1 VNIRYRQTLMVILM
15 GALIAGCA
23 PKQPVVDEEEM
34 IRAKATQLVQAERN
48 NFVSSDATTYNLGSV
63 LSGGGSRPANDSISS
78 WKDMVKNYQ
87 DSSTTPIIYGIDAVH
102 GHNNLLGATIFPH
115 NIGLGAANDEDL
127 VRRIGIATGKE
138 VSATGIHWNFAP
150 TLAVVQD
157 IRWGRTYESY
167 SENPQLVSKLGS
179 AYIQGLQSTGIAATA
194 KHFVADGGAV
204 FGTGSGNYLIDQG
217 DTQLEEAELRDIHL
231 YPYLAAINEADV
243 LTVMIS
249 YSSVNGKKMHASK
262 YWITDVLKG
271 ELGFKGLVIS
281 DWEAIHQLPGS
292 LYQQVVS
299 SINAGVDMLMQPAN
313 WKDTTDALVRA
324 VKNKDITM
332 ERLDD
337 AYNRIMYVKEK
348 LGILD
353 GTFSSHDESVIHST
367 EHQALAREAVSKSLV
382 LLKNDKDVL
391 PLKKDAKILLIGPGA
406 DNAGLASG
414 GWTYSWQGET
424 TNTNLPQATTLKE
437 AFEAVANE
445 FGGMITTDISLIN
458 EVDLVILA
466 LAETSYSE
474 GFGDASDLSLSG
486 SLMASGNQEAIDF
499 AKSVRKPVV
508 TILTAGRPRLIHE
521 ELKDWDAMVMAWLY
535 GSEAAGITDVLYGDV
550 NFTGKLPFS
559 WPKSSN
565 TGTTSSLNTDRDNA
579 DILFDFGYGL
589 EYK

>member
-1 VNIRYRQTLMVILM
+1 MVILM

-23 PKQPVVDEEEM
+23 PQPPIVDEDEI
-34 IRAKATQLVQAERN
+34 IRKKAAQLVQAERN
-48 NFVSSDATTYNLGSV
+48 NFTSNDATTYNLGSV
-63 LSGGGSRPANDSISS
+63 LSGGGSRPANNSVSS
-78 WKDMVKNYQ
+78 WRDMVENYQ
-87 DSSTTPIIYGIDAVH
+87 NSSTTPIIYGIDAVH

-167 SENPQLVSKLGS
+167 SENPQLVSKLGA
-179 AYIQGLQSTGIAATA
+179 AYIQGLQSVGLAATA

-217 DTQLEEAELRDIHL
+217 DTQLEEAELRKIHL

-249 YSSVNGKKMHASK
+249 YSSINGKKMHASK
-262 YWITDVLKG
+262 YWITDVLKE

-292 LYQQVVS
+292 LYLQVVA

-324 VKNKDITM
+324 VKNKDISM
-332 ERLDD
+332 ERFND
-337 AYNRIMYVKEK
+337 AYNRVMYVKEK

-353 GTFSSHDESVIHST
+353 GTFTRQDESVIYST
-367 EHQALAREAVSKSLV
+367 EHQELAREAVSKSLV
-382 LLKNDKDVL
+382 LLKNDNDVL

-406 DNAGLASG
+406 DNAGFASG
-414 GWTYSWQGET
+414 GWTFSWQGET
-424 TNTNLPQATTLKE
+424 NNTNLPQATTLKE

-445 FGGMITTDISLIN
+445 YGGMITTDISRVN

-474 GFGDASDLSLSG
+474 GFGDANDLSLNG
-486 SLMASGNQEAIDF
+486 SLMATGNKEAINI
-499 AKSVRKPVV
+499 AKLSKKPVV

-565 TGTTSSLNTDRDNA
+565 TGTTSSLNTNRDNT